1 VRIFYGWIIAGV
13 LGLAWAI
20 SIGPRQAFS
29 VFLVPFLQ
37 DFGSSRTAV
46 SAAFSIHMAAYALGG
61 WALGVLVDRLGSRRV
76 IAWST
81 ATWALALLLCGLARN
96 LWQLYAVYGV
106 LGGVATSGL
115 AYVPSNALL
124 SRWFVRY
131 RGLATGIAQAG
142 IPLGAAVFGLLA
154 ELGSGWLGWRWTHV
168 GFGLLVAATAL
179 PLIVAFLMDDPRERD
194 LTPDGL
200 PRGDPQP
207 RLVSVPAPRAGRFGG
222 RGLPRGFWSV
232 FAANIL
238 RGLTTYA
245 ILVHQVAYLV
255 DAGYTRRAA
264 ASFFSLGSLVAVP
277 SGLLAGAISDRAGRP
292 RAYAGTA
299 GLYVI
304 AFASLLLVREASG
317 VVFLPVFIL
326 ACGMATGGVGPVFA
340 AFLTDRLQGPRL
352 GALLGLQ
359 NIGFG
364 IGATFGPLLTGAIFD
379 LLGGYAA
386 AFVLMMISIVVSAV
400 LVSAAGRGPR
410 ADAR

>member
-1 VRIFYGWIIAGV
+1 
-13 LGLAWAI
+13 
-20 SIGPRQAFS
+20 
-29 VFLVPFLQ
+29 
-37 DFGSSRTAV
+37 
-46 SAAFSIHMAAYALGG
+46 
-61 WALGVLVDRLGSRRV
+61 
-76 IAWST
+76 
-81 ATWALALLLCGLARN
+81 
-96 LWQLYAVYGV
+96 
-106 LGGVATSGL
+106 
-115 AYVPSNALL
+115 
-124 SRWFVRY
+124 
-131 RGLATGIAQAG
+131 
-142 IPLGAAVFGLLA
+142 
-154 ELGSGWLGWRWTHV
+154 
-168 GFGLLVAATAL
+168 
-179 PLIVAFLMDDPRERD
+179 
-194 LTPDGL
+194 
-200 PRGDPQP
+200 
-207 RLVSVPAPRAGRFGG
+207 
-222 RGLPRGFWSV
+222 V